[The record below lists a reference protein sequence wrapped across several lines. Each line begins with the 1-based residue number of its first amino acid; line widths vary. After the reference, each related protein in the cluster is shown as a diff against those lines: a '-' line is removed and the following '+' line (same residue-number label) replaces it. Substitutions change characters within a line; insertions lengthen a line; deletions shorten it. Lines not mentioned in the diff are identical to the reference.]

1 MRTPGSIPF
10 ILRRSESRGFTL
22 VELMI
27 ALTLGLLIV
36 AGVTSLFMG
45 MRASY
50 SFQEGLSRVQE
61 NGRFAIQTLSRE
73 LRMSGFAGCTN
84 NITNWLDPTGTGYT
98 ESVYG
103 ERAITGWEAAGTAPG
118 DDYTIGTAANW
129 QPSAGEALP
138 SEINSPEPGSDIF
151 VLNTSELLDI
161 TLQGNPSPPA
171 NALTAANATDIPQGA
186 IVTAVT
192 ASCAGGD
199 MFMKTSDGNSVSLPK
214 GTASGH
220 SPGNLNPTGGF
231 SQEHDDDS
239 QIYRHLSTAYFIRE
253 NSATPPEPALYRLR
267 LDEARRTGTPRPQ
280 ELVSGVESMQALYG
294 MDTDGDRTADTYVA
308 ADAVADWDQVVSAR
322 IALLLRNDS
331 FVQTESDLRAY
342 DVAYTNVTPVE
353 DGRVRQVMTLTVAL
367 RNRLP

>member
-1 MRTPGSIPF
+1 MKPRNFAPTLP
-10 ILRRSESRGFTL
+10 LRSAGRGFTL

-36 AGVTSLFMG
+36 AGVTSLFIG

-61 NGRFAIQTLSRE
+61 NGRFAVQTLSHE

-84 NITNWLDPTGTGYT
+84 NITNWLNPTGTGYT
-98 ESVYG
+98 ESVFG
-103 ERAITGWEAAGTAPG
+103 DRAVTGWESVGTAPG
-118 DDYTIGTAANW
+118 DSYTIGTAANW
-129 QPSAGEALP
+129 LSSSGEALP
-138 SEINSPEPGSDIF
+138 PEINNPKTGSD
-151 VLNTSELLDI
+151 VLVVNTSELLDVV
-161 TLQGNPSPPA
+161 LQGNPSPPA
-171 NALTAANATDIPQGA
+171 NTLTAADDTDIPKGA
-186 IVTAVT
+186 VVTAVT

-214 GTASGH
+214 ATATGAD
-220 SPGNLNPTGGF
+220 PGNLNPSGGF
-231 SQEHDDDS
+231 SQDHDDNS
-239 QIYRHLSTAYFIRE
+239 LLYRHLSTAYFIRD
-253 NSATPPEPALYRLR
+253 NPATPPEPALYRLR
-267 LDEARRTGTPRPQ
+267 LDEARRTGTPNPE
-280 ELVSGVESMQALYG
+280 ELVSGIENMQVLFG
-294 MDTDGDRTADTYVA
+294 EDTDGDRTADTYLA
-308 ADAVADWDQVVSAR
+308 ADSVTNWNRTVSAR

-342 DVAYTNVTPVE
+342 DVAYTDVTPVE